1 MISKK
6 VYKIYLFHNTKLLP
20 VHSQMSNSLY
30 IPSAGA
36 KLFSFSLWQFP
47 LCIEGCVITKICGG
61 FTEYESRTKIKKH
74 EVLTINSGKI

>member
-1 MISKK
+1 MIKKK

-30 IPSAGA
+30 IPNAGA
-36 KLFSFSLWQFP
+36 KLFVFSLLQFP
-47 LCIEGCVITKICGG
+47 LCTKGCMITKMCGG
-61 FTEYESRTKIKKH
+61 LNEYESRRKVKYH